1 MAPRKF
7 ASFVVAVSGPV
18 PGYKQ
23 DLAAS
28 QLPKCKIVSVDWLLA
43 SSQKKNAIAEK
54 PHLLD
59 TVATTDAGVA
69 DDESKQN
76 AKRSTRKALVK
87 SQDKD
92 PVAVDGNLKADE
104 DDEVTAKKAIKSEAL
119 AKSAKKRKIKEEDD
133 DAQGITSSKK
143 QKVAPQAA
151 PKAPPK
157 CLVTPVD
164 SKFLLEE
171 SKFKYP
177 QVYIDSSDVIWDA
190 TLNQTNAGANNNKF
204 YAIQLIHS
212 PRTDNYIT

>member
-1 MAPRKF
+1 MNDERTHPITTLKEVEKKATKCESLSWNLLFR
-7 ASFVVAVSGPV
+7 SRCGTDC
-18 PGYKQ
+18 PGL

-171 SKFKYP
+171 SKFKCELSELSIP
-177 QVYIDSSDVIWDA
+177 RLEKWG
-190 TLNQTNAGANNNKF
+190 TNF
-204 YAIQLIHS
+204 
-212 PRTDNYIT
+212 